1 MANAAPWRFNL
12 QTFPIKLPAMLRI
25 GMTGGIGS
33 GKSTVAALF
42 AARGVPVIDA
52 DMIARELVEPGQPA
66 LADIVA
72 AFGADVLD
80 ADGRLDRARL
90 RTRVFNDAAQRA
102 HLETLLHPRIH
113 AVMAA
118 RATAQTAPYVLLVIP
133 LLFEAGQRDLVD
145 RVLVVDVSEAQQRAR
160 VAARDQ
166 LAPEQINAV
175 LAAQLNREQ
184 RIASADDVIDNSG
197 DAVALERQVDMLH
210 RRYLGLAKT

>member
-1 MANAAPWRFNL
+1 M
-12 QTFPIKLPAMLRI
+12 TMLRI
-25 GMTGGIGS
+25 GLTGGIGS

-52 DMIARELVEPGQPA
+52 DVIARELVAPGQPA
-66 LADIVA
+66 LTDIVA

-80 ADGRLDRARL
+80 ADGQLDRARL
-90 RTRVFNDAAQRA
+90 RTRVFNNAAQRA

-113 AVMAA
+113 AVMAE
-118 RATAQTAPYVLLVIP
+118 RAAAQTAPYVLLVIP

-166 LAPEQINAV
+166 LAPEQIDAV

-184 RIASADDVIDNSG
+184 RIEGADDVIDNSG
-197 DAVALERQVDMLH
+197 DTVALERQVDMLH